1 MTRIENGTGD
11 DDVPVP
17 MEPPM
22 VERPRAPR
30 ITKMSR
36 TACEGLLH
44 RNHVGRLAYSFR
56 DRVNIVPLHYVYSDG
71 WVYGRTSSGEKLNKL
86 RHNRWVAFEV
96 DEIDDWFDWRSVVV
110 RGALYLL
117 ERESTAEGAWEHSL
131 HVLREAMPEIFTSR
145 DPVPSR
151 TELFRISVDE
161 LTGRRASS
169 RAVRSSR
176 HD

>member
-1 MTRIENGTGD
+1 MS
-11 DDVPVP
+11 
-17 MEPPM
+17 
-22 VERPRAPR
+22 ERPRAPR
-30 ITKMSR
+30 ITTMSR

-44 RNHVGRLAYSFR
+44 SNHVGRLAYSFR
-56 DRVNIVPLHYVYSDG
+56 DRVNIVPLHYVYDDG
-71 WVYGRTSSGEKLNKL
+71 WIYGRTSTGDKLNQL

-96 DEIDDWFDWRSVVV
+96 DEIEDWFDWRSVVA

-117 ERESTAEGAWEHSL
+117 EGDETAEGAWEHSL
-131 HVLREAMPEIFTSR
+131 DVLRDAMPEIFTSR

-169 RAVRSSR
+169 RAVRASR
-176 HD
+176 RA